1 MYNSND
7 QVVQDHVGDQDWG
20 FPTSD
25 DGRHHGSESVHERER
40 KLSQAGLDKL
50 KYEVEKG
57 NKETRKSSKQSKT
70 GCWFSFVPA
79 GIIIPLLPLPVR
91 CGS

>member
-50 KYEVEKG
+50 KYEVEKETQKQG
-57 NKETRKSSKQSKT
+57 KVQNKAKQD
-70 GCWFSFVPA
+70 A
-79 GIIIPLLPLPVR
+79 GSLLCL
-91 CGS
+91 SE